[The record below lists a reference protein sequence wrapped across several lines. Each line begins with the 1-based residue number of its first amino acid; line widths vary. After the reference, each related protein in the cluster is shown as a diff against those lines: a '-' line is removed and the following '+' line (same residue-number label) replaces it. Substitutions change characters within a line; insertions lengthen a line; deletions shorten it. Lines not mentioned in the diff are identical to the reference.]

1 MAIEKI
7 SSKTGFIF
15 EKDTIEE
22 KIIKVINGKIHK
34 VDLTTDLLP
43 TGEYE
48 YDFTLDPSR
57 GQGRVANLIVF
68 EDGSAVVRMMQKNI
82 KGALEVLFERG
93 AEGLGG
99 SMRGQIIEIPQV
111 ALIVP
116 LAFMKVGESKIR
128 IHDIFVYKEGS
139 SPK

>member
-15 EKDTIEE
+15 EKDTIEDQ
-22 KIIKVINGKIHK
+22 IIKVINGKIHK
-34 VDLTTDLLP
+34 VDSTTDLLP

-57 GQGRVANLIVF
+57 GEGRIANLIVF
-68 EDGSAVVRMMQKNI
+68 EDGSAVIRMMPKNI
-82 KGALEVLFERG
+82 KGALEVLYEKG
-93 AEGLGG
+93 AEK
-99 SMRGQIIEIPQV
+99 SRNMRGQIIEIPQE

-116 LAFMKVGESKIR
+116 LAFMKIGESKIR